1 MDRMTPE
8 EMDAFMREPRIA
20 NIATLRPDGSP
31 HVTPVW
37 HHYDGERV
45 IVLCEQSAVKLRN
58 LRRDPRVSVCITTD
72 DEPYM
77 YVLVDGT
84 VAISED
90 RIPELV
96 HSMAVRYMGREE
108 GERYTE
114 RVLEELLFA
123 VLTITPTK
131 VVGWVDRS

>member
-1 MDRMTPE
+1 MTPE

-37 HHYDGERV
+37 HHYAGERV

-58 LRRDPRVSVCITTD
+58 LRRDPRVSVCIATD

-96 HSMAVRYMGREE
+96 HSMAVRYMGQEE
-108 GERYTE
+108 GERYTD
-114 RVLEELLFA
+114 RLLEELRFS
-123 VLTITPTK
+123 VITITPTK
-131 VVGWVDRS
+131 VLGWVDSS